1 MGVGERISTIR
12 GARMHDTVKIM
23 LITGPA
29 GIGKSTLC
37 WEIGARLEKAQVAH
51 AIVETDELDRVFPKP
66 TTDELERLRPG
77 ATDVSALNL
86 AAIWSTYRAL
96 GHSRLIMSG
105 VIMHPGFDR
114 RWILAAI
121 PDAEITVIR
130 LQASESTLAKR
141 LERREVG
148 SGAEEQLQR
157 TLRQARRMAAESG
170 DGLLRVPTDGRTPA
184 ELADTVL
191 RETGWLS

>member
-1 MGVGERISTIR
+1 MSVGERGVHHSWSSR
-12 GARMHDTVKIM
+12 SHARHSENNAYHRPRRDRKIHIV
-23 LITGPA
+23 LGNRRKTGE
-29 GIGKSTLC
+29 GQGRTC
-37 WEIGARLEKAQVAH
+37 Y
-51 AIVETDELDRVFPKP
+51 PKP
-66 TTDELERLRPG
+66 TAEELERLRPG

-121 PDAEITVIR
+121 PDAEITLVR
-130 LQASESTLAKR
+130 LQASEATLAER
-141 LERREVG
+141 LERRELG
-148 SGAEEQLQR
+148 SGTEEQLQR

-170 DGLLRVPTDGRTPA
+170 DGLLRVPTDGKTPA

-191 RETGWLS
+191 RETGWLA